1 MAALGVERGIRNRLE
16 FFQELGRA
24 PPYYAWIL
32 ENARDG
38 ELFLT
43 KQWGREFS
51 TGDRPTPVRD
61 DEDASASTR

>member
-24 PPYYAWIL
+24 PPDYAWIL

-38 ELFLT
+38 EL
-43 KQWGREFS
+43 S
-51 TGDRPTPVRD
+51 
-61 DEDASASTR
+61 